1 MAELVRSSSSSERRE
16 LSSVRDSLLRQ
27 EELVFISSSAVW
39 RDWTSRT
46 CVGDEIEAVS
56 HVSGIALFAPKIVF
70 ASNNNVS
77 GLAIYVQGKHEFRNV
92 CVAPA

>member
-1 MAELVRSSSSSERRE
+1 
-16 LSSVRDSLLRQ
+16 
-27 EELVFISSSAVW
+27 
-39 RDWTSRT
+39 
-46 CVGDEIEAVS
+46 VS